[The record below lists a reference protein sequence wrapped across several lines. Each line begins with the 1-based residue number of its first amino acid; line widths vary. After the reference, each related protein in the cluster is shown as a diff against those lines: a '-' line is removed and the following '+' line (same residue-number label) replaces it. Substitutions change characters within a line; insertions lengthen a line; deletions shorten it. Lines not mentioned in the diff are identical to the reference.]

1 MVLVILFYWHR
12 VAGLSNDMFRVEI
25 DHPNAIIW
33 VAREGFFTLKEM
45 QQSVVAVRVAVQSFN
60 GEPFR
65 LLADFRRF
73 KPATP
78 EVAEK
83 LSEILVF
90 THRSG
95 AERVAHLCSGSVML
109 LQIRRLAKE
118 TGIHAVAR
126 QFTEEEPAKRWL
138 IFGEEPS

>member
-1 MVLVILFYWHR
+1 
-12 VAGLSNDMFRVEI
+12 MFRVDI
-25 DHPNAIIW
+25 DQTNSIIW
-33 VAREGFFTLKEM
+33 VIREGFFTLEEM
-45 QQSVVAVRVAVQSFN
+45 QQSVIAVRAAVLSFD
-60 GEPFR
+60 GKPFR

-78 EVAEK
+78 EVADK

-138 IFGEEPS
+138 IYGEDPVS